1 MPLRRGRE
9 PLVSGVP
16 ELEVGLELL
25 FYVCE
30 LLVVLRG
37 NDTVFTRE
45 ARGRSCGR
53 VDAIDA
59 KLTDAESAPSPPA
72 RRAVRAR

>member
-9 PLVSGVP
+9 PLVRGVP

-37 NDTVFTRE
+37 NERRRS
-45 ARGRSCGR
+45 RGRI
-53 VDAIDA
+53 DAIDA
-59 KLTDAESAPSPPA
+59 KFKFAPC
-72 RRAVRAR
+72 